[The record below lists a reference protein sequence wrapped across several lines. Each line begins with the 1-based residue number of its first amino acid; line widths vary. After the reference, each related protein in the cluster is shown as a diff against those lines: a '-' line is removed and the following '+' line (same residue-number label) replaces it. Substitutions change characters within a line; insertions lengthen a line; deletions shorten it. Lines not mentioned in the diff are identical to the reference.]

1 MMRTPLA
8 FAVALLLALLPNRY
22 GEAEVGDIPFTRK
35 EAGTEDF
42 PPAVFP
48 HWLHR
53 MQFKCYV
60 CHEAVFQMK
69 AGANPVTME
78 AISQGKYCG
87 ACHNGKTAFA
97 PMFEHCSRCH
107 RK

>member
-1 MMRTPLA
+1 MMRTLPALA
-8 FAVALLLALLPNRY
+8 AALLVALLPLRY
-22 GEAEVGDIPFTRK
+22 GEAEVGDIQFTRK
-35 EAGTEDF
+35 AAGAEDF
-42 PPAVFP
+42 PPAVYP

-60 CHEAVFQMK
+60 CHEDIFKMK
-69 AGANPVTME
+69 AGANPVAME
-78 AISQGKYCG
+78 AINEGKYCG

-107 RK
+107 RR

>member
-1 MMRTPLA
+1 MMRT
-8 FAVALLLALLPNRY
+8 LLALAVAAILFLLPVRHAD
-22 GEAEVGDIPFTRK
+22 AEVGDIPFTRK
-35 EAGTEDF
+35 VPGTEDF

-48 HWLHR
+48 HWFHR

-60 CHEAVFQMK
+60 CHEEIFKMK

>member
-1 MMRTPLA
+1 MKRVLPLA
-8 FAVALLLALLPNRY
+8 AALLFCLAPVRY
-22 GEAEVGDIPFTRK
+22 ATAEAGDIAFTRK
-35 EAGTEDF
+35 EAGMEDF

-53 MQFKCYV
+53 MQFRCHV
-60 CHEAVFQMK
+60 CHEEIFKMK

-78 AISQGKYCG
+78 AIGQRKYCG
-87 ACHNGKTAFA
+87 ACHNGKTSFA

>member
-1 MMRTPLA
+1 MNRGL
-8 FAVALLLALLPNRY
+8 FLAVAVLLALMPGRY
-22 GEAEVGDIPFTRK
+22 GEAEVGDIAFTRK
-35 EAGTEDF
+35 VAGADDF

-60 CHEAVFQMK
+60 CHEGVFQMK
-69 AGANPVTME
+69 AGANPVTMD
-78 AISQGKYCG
+78 AIQQGKYCG

-97 PMFEHCSRCH
+97 PMFEYCSRCH

>member
-1 MMRTPLA
+1 MMRSSLA
-8 FAVALLLALLPNRY
+8 LAVALLLALLPARY

-35 EAGTEDF
+35 AAGTEDF

-53 MQFKCYV
+53 MQFKCHV
-60 CHEAVFQMK
+60 CHENVFQMK
-69 AGANPVTME
+69 AGTNPVTMD
-78 AISQGKYCG
+78 AIYQGKYCG

-107 RK
+107 RQ

>member
-1 MMRTPLA
+1 MMRGLSL
-8 FAVALLLALLPNRY
+8 AVALLLAFLPLQY
-22 GEAEVGDIPFTRK
+22 GRAEVGDIAFARK
-35 EAGTEDF
+35 TPGADDF

-69 AGANPVTME
+69 AGANAVTMD
-78 AISQGKYCG
+78 AIQHGKYCG

>member
-1 MMRTPLA
+1 MMRGLSL
-8 FAVALLLALLPNRY
+8 AVALLLAFLPIQY
-22 GEAEVGDIPFTRK
+22 GWAEVGDIVFARK
-35 EAGTEDF
+35 VPGADDF

-69 AGANPVTME
+69 AGANSVTMD
-78 AISQGKYCG
+78 AIQQGKYCG

>member
-1 MMRTPLA
+1 MTRIA
-8 FAVALLLALLPNRY
+8 FRLALIVMVAFVPIRNVA
-22 GEAEVGDIPFTRK
+22 AEPGDIKFTRK

-42 PPAVFP
+42 APAIFP
-48 HWLHR
+48 HWVHR
-53 MQFKCYV
+53 MQFKCSV
-60 CHEAVFQMK
+60 CHESIFKMK

-78 AISQGKYCG
+78 AINQGNYCG

-107 RK
+107 RQ